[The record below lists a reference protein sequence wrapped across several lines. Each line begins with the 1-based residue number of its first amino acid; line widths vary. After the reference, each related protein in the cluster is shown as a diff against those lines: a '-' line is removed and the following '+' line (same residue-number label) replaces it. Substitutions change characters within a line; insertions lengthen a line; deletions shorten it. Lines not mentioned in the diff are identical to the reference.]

1 MKILVFL
8 QGTLLMPKSAIG
20 KTREQI
26 IKQVKDQGESV
37 RDFSAYV
44 PIGNTVEKL
53 KKWAEQGA
61 VIFYLSAL
69 TEDKNARGDEVV
81 GKENITVDQEVLDKN
96 KFPKGEIYHRQ
107 KRESY
112 AQIAERIVPDI
123 LIEDDCE
130 SIGGK
135 KEMTITFI
143 KPKIKQKIRSVIIK
157 EFSGINDLPDN
168 LHELLKYAN

>member
-1 MKILVFL
+1 
-8 QGTLLMPKSAIG
+8 
-20 KTREQI
+20 
-26 IKQVKDQGESV
+26 
-37 RDFSAYV
+37 
-44 PIGNTVEKL
+44 
-53 KKWAEQGA
+53 
-61 VIFYLSAL
+61 
-69 TEDKNARGDEVV
+69 
-81 GKENITVDQEVLDKN
+81 
-96 KFPKGEIYHRQ
+96 
-107 KRESY
+107 
-112 AQIAERIVPDI
+112 VPDI